1 MLVSEADPS
10 FLLHAMRAGIR
21 DILSPNADAA
31 EIRVLLERACQS
43 FATRHRNHDAP
54 PAENAAKGLVI
65 GVFSPKG
72 GVGKT
77 TLATNIAI
85 GLGQIAPMSVVI
97 VDLDLQ
103 FGDVASGLYLNP
115 EHTVTDAVSPAAAQ
129 DSLVLKA
136 FLTVHPAG
144 IYALCAPPNPVDAD
158 HITPEQVTRLLEQL
172 AQEFQY
178 VVVDTAPGL
187 PEIGL
192 AAMEQCTDV
201 VWVSAMDIPSL
212 RGLRSGLEVLR
223 QLEILP
229 ESRHVVLNMADSK
242 AGLTVQDVESTVGA
256 PVDVSIPRS
265 RAVALSTNR
274 GIPVLQESR
283 EGPGREKPQAAGR
296 AIQPGV
302 ARPGPAQASP
312 KGGHLMKL
320 SERIQRRPGPRTRPP
335 ARPSRCTLPSG
346 PTPDA
351 VSAPHAAGAARGG
364 SNRPEPSL
372 PPSYLA
378 RRRAPASTAALQ
390 AKPKPRT
397 RGRLRRHEA
406 AGGHRPV

>member
-1 MLVSEADPS
+1 MSRFVLLSPSAEFDQKLRAAVAHGLRGSVQTIASDILPAGPAELFSLLNQEQPEVLIIGPDVPYEEALRFAKVFDVQLPGLSLVLVSDIDPS
-10 FLLHAMRAGIR
+10 FLVHAMRAGIR
-21 DILSPNADAA
+21 DILSPQADAA

-43 FATRHRNHDAP
+43 FATRHRSP
-54 PAENAAKGLVI
+54 ETQAADNGGKGLVI

-115 EHTVTDAVSPAAAQ
+115 EHTVTDAVTPAAAQ

-178 VVVDTAPGL
+178 VVLDTAPGM

-223 QLEILP
+223 QLEIMP
-229 ESRHVVLNMADSK
+229 ESRHVVLNMADAK
-242 AGLTVQDVESTVGA
+242 AGLNVRDVESTIGA
-256 PVDVSIPRS
+256 PVDVSVPRS

-274 GIPVLQESR
+274 GIPVLQES
-283 EGPGREKPQAAGR
+283 KKD
-296 AIQPGV
+296 
-302 ARPGPAQASP
+302 PAVKSLRQLVERFNPAWRTQTQR
-312 KGGHLMKL
+312 KL
-320 SERIQRRPGPRTRPP
+320 HRR
-335 ARPSRCTLPSG
+335 
-346 PTPDA
+346 
-351 VSAPHAAGAARGG
+351 V
-364 SNRPEPSL
+364 
-372 PPSYLA
+372 
-378 RRRAPASTAALQ
+378 
-390 AKPKPRT
+390 
-397 RGRLRRHEA
+397 
-406 AGGHRPV
+406 VI

>member
-1 MLVSEADPS
+1 MSRFVLLSPSAEFDQKLRAAVAHGLRGSVQTIASDILPAGPAELFALLNQEQPEVLIIGPDVPYEEALRFAKVFDVQLPGLSLVLVSDIEPS
-10 FLLHAMRAGIR
+10 FLVHAMRAGIR
-21 DILSPNADAA
+21 DILSPQADAA

-43 FATRHRNHDAP
+43 FATRHRSP
-54 PAENAAKGLVI
+54 ETQAADNGGTGLVI

-115 EHTVTDAVSPAAAQ
+115 EHTVTDAVTPAAAQ

-158 HITPEQVTRLLEQL
+158 HITPDQITRLLEQL

-178 VVVDTAPGL
+178 VVLDTAPGM

-223 QLEILP
+223 QLEIMP
-229 ESRHVVLNMADSK
+229 ESRHVVLNMADAK
-242 AGLTVQDVESTVGA
+242 AGLNVRDVESTIGA
-256 PVDVSIPRS
+256 PVDVSVPRS

-274 GIPVLQESR
+274 GIPVLQES
-283 EGPGREKPQAAGR
+283 KKD
-296 AIQPGV
+296 
-302 ARPGPAQASP
+302 PAVKSLRQLVERFNPAWRTQTQR
-312 KGGHLMKL
+312 KL
-320 SERIQRRPGPRTRPP
+320 HRR
-335 ARPSRCTLPSG
+335 
-346 PTPDA
+346 
-351 VSAPHAAGAARGG
+351 V
-364 SNRPEPSL
+364 
-372 PPSYLA
+372 
-378 RRRAPASTAALQ
+378 
-390 AKPKPRT
+390 
-397 RGRLRRHEA
+397 
-406 AGGHRPV
+406 VI

>member
-1 MLVSEADPS
+1 MSRFVLLSPNGDFDQKLRAAVANGLRGTVQTISSDILPAGPAELFSLLNQEQPEVLIIGPDVPYEEALRFAKVFDVQLPGLSLVLVSDVDPGG
-10 FLLHAMRAGIR
+10 LLHAMRAGIR
-21 DILSPNADAA
+21 DILSPHADAA

-43 FATRHRNHDAP
+43 FATRNRTPESAHV
-54 PAENAAKGLVI
+54 ENGAKGLVI

-85 GLGQIAPMSVVI
+85 GLGRIAPMSVVI

-115 EHTVTDAVSPAAAQ
+115 EHTVTDAVTPAAAQ

-144 IYALCAPPNPVDAD
+144 IYAICAPPNPVDAD
-158 HITPEQVTRLLEQL
+158 HITPDQVTRLLEQL

-178 VVVDTAPGL
+178 VVVDTAPGM

-223 QLEILP
+223 QLEIMP
-229 ESRHVVLNMADSK
+229 ESRHVVLNMADAK
-242 AGLTVQDVESTVGA
+242 AGLNVQDVEATIGA
-256 PVDVSIPRS
+256 PVDVSVPRS

-274 GIPVLQESR
+274 GIPVLQDSKKDPAVKSLRQLVER
-283 EGPGREKPQAAGR
+283 FNPAWR
-296 AIQPGV
+296 
-302 ARPGPAQASP
+302 AQAQR
-312 KGGHLMKL
+312 KL
-320 SERIQRRPGPRTRPP
+320 HRR
-335 ARPSRCTLPSG
+335 
-346 PTPDA
+346 
-351 VSAPHAAGAARGG
+351 V
-364 SNRPEPSL
+364 
-372 PPSYLA
+372 
-378 RRRAPASTAALQ
+378 
-390 AKPKPRT
+390 
-397 RGRLRRHEA
+397 
-406 AGGHRPV
+406 VI

>member
-1 MLVSEADPS
+1 MSRFVLLSPNAEFDQKLRAAVANGLRGTVQTIASDILPAGPAELFGLLNQEQPEVLIIGPDVPYEEVLRFAKVFDVQLPGLSLVLVSDVDPS

-21 DILSPNADAA
+21 DILSPQADAA

-43 FATRHRNHDAP
+43 FATRHRSP
-54 PAENAAKGLVI
+54 ESQQAEANTKGVVI

-115 EHTVTDAVSPAAAQ
+115 QHTVTDAVTPAAAQ

-158 HITPEQVTRLLEQL
+158 HITPDQVSRLLEQL

-178 VVVDTAPGL
+178 VVIDTAPGM

-223 QLEILP
+223 QLEIMP
-229 ESRHVVLNMADSK
+229 ESRHVVLNMADTK
-242 AGLTVQDVESTVGA
+242 TGLNVQDVESTIGA
-256 PVDVSIPRS
+256 PVDVSVPRS

-274 GIPVLQESR
+274 GIPLLQESKKDPAVKSLR
-283 EGPGREKPQAAGR
+283 QLVERFNPAWRTQAQR
-296 AIQPGV
+296 
-302 ARPGPAQASP
+302 
-312 KGGHLMKL
+312 KL
-320 SERIQRRPGPRTRPP
+320 HRR
-335 ARPSRCTLPSG
+335 
-346 PTPDA
+346 
-351 VSAPHAAGAARGG
+351 V
-364 SNRPEPSL
+364 
-372 PPSYLA
+372 
-378 RRRAPASTAALQ
+378 
-390 AKPKPRT
+390 
-397 RGRLRRHEA
+397 
-406 AGGHRPV
+406 VI

>member
-1 MLVSEADPS
+1 MSRFVLLSPSGEFDQKLRAAVAHGLRGSVQTIASDILPAGPAELFALLNQEQPEVLIIGPDVPYEEALRFAKVFDVQLPCLSLVLVSDIDPS
-10 FLLHAMRAGIR
+10 FLVHAMRAGIR
-21 DILSPNADAA
+21 DILSPQADAA

-43 FATRHRNHDAP
+43 FATRHRSP
-54 PAENAAKGLVI
+54 ETQAADNGGKGLVI

-115 EHTVTDAVSPAAAQ
+115 EHTVTDAVTPAAAQ

-158 HITPEQVTRLLEQL
+158 HITPDQITRLLEQL

-178 VVVDTAPGL
+178 VVLDTAPGM

-223 QLEILP
+223 QLEIMP
-229 ESRHVVLNMADSK
+229 ESRHVVLNMADAK
-242 AGLTVQDVESTVGA
+242 AGLNVRDVESTIGA
-256 PVDVSIPRS
+256 PVDVSVPRS

-274 GIPVLQESR
+274 GIPVLQES
-283 EGPGREKPQAAGR
+283 KKD
-296 AIQPGV
+296 
-302 ARPGPAQASP
+302 PAVKSLRQLVERFNPAWRTQTQR
-312 KGGHLMKL
+312 KL
-320 SERIQRRPGPRTRPP
+320 HRR
-335 ARPSRCTLPSG
+335 
-346 PTPDA
+346 
-351 VSAPHAAGAARGG
+351 V
-364 SNRPEPSL
+364 
-372 PPSYLA
+372 
-378 RRRAPASTAALQ
+378 
-390 AKPKPRT
+390 
-397 RGRLRRHEA
+397 
-406 AGGHRPV
+406 VI

>member
-1 MLVSEADPS
+1 VSRFVLLSPSGEFDQKLRAAVAHGLRGSVQTIASDILPAGPAELFALLNQEQPEVLIIGPDVPYEEALRFAKVFDVQLPGLSLVLVSDIEPS
-10 FLLHAMRAGIR
+10 FLVHAMRAGIR
-21 DILSPNADAA
+21 DILSPQADAA

-43 FATRHRNHDAP
+43 FATRHRSP
-54 PAENAAKGLVI
+54 ETQAADNGGKGLVI

-103 FGDVASGLYLNP
+103 FGDLASGLYLNP
-115 EHTVTDAVSPAAAQ
+115 EHTVTDAVTPAAAQ

-158 HITPEQVTRLLEQL
+158 HITPDQITHLLEQL
-172 AQEFQY
+172 SQEFQY
-178 VVVDTAPGL
+178 VVLDTAPGM

-223 QLEILP
+223 QLEIMP
-229 ESRHVVLNMADSK
+229 ESRHVVLNMADAK
-242 AGLTVQDVESTVGA
+242 AGLNVRDVESTIGA
-256 PVDVSIPRS
+256 PVDVSVPRS

-274 GIPVLQESR
+274 GIPVLQES
-283 EGPGREKPQAAGR
+283 KKD
-296 AIQPGV
+296 
-302 ARPGPAQASP
+302 PAVKSLRQLVERFNPAWRTQTQR
-312 KGGHLMKL
+312 KL
-320 SERIQRRPGPRTRPP
+320 HRR
-335 ARPSRCTLPSG
+335 
-346 PTPDA
+346 
-351 VSAPHAAGAARGG
+351 V
-364 SNRPEPSL
+364 
-372 PPSYLA
+372 
-378 RRRAPASTAALQ
+378 
-390 AKPKPRT
+390 
-397 RGRLRRHEA
+397 
-406 AGGHRPV
+406 VI

>member
-1 MLVSEADPS
+1 VSRFVLLSPNGDFDQKLRAAVANGLRGSVQTIASDILPAGPQELFALLNQEQPEVLIIGPDVPIEEALRFAKIFDVQLPGLSLVLVSDVDPS
-10 FLLHAMRAGIR
+10 FVLHAMRSGIR
-21 DILSPNADAA
+21 DILSPQAEAA

-43 FATRHRNHDAP
+43 FETRHRNHATP
-54 PAENAAKGLVI
+54 PSENGGKGLVI

-115 EHTVTDAVSPAAAQ
+115 EHTVTDAVTPAASQ

-158 HITPEQVTRLLEQL
+158 HITPDQVTRLLEQL
-172 AQEFQY
+172 SQEFQY
-178 VVVDTAPGL
+178 VVLDTAPGM

-223 QLEILP
+223 QLEIMP
-229 ESRHVVLNMADSK
+229 ESRHVVLNMADAK
-242 AGLTVQDVESTVGA
+242 AGLSVQDVESTIGA
-256 PVDVSIPRS
+256 PVDVSVPRS

-274 GIPVLQESR
+274 GIPVLQES
-283 EGPGREKPQAAGR
+283 KKD
-296 AIQPGV
+296 
-302 ARPGPAQASP
+302 PAVKSLRQLVERFNPAWRTQTQR
-312 KGGHLMKL
+312 KL
-320 SERIQRRPGPRTRPP
+320 HRR
-335 ARPSRCTLPSG
+335 
-346 PTPDA
+346 
-351 VSAPHAAGAARGG
+351 V
-364 SNRPEPSL
+364 
-372 PPSYLA
+372 
-378 RRRAPASTAALQ
+378 
-390 AKPKPRT
+390 
-397 RGRLRRHEA
+397 
-406 AGGHRPV
+406 VV